1 MLKDYKKPFF
11 ILLNSFV
18 LAACVSS
25 AEVNQQSEH
34 NYTQEINKMK
44 ARGEIDYNSTT
55 AKRIHSIFEKMVP
68 YADRENHTNLP
79 FKWQINVI
87 KSDQLNAWAMPG
99 GKMAFYTG
107 LVDRLKLTND
117 EIATVMGHEMAHA
130 LKEHGKSQTNFGI
143 VTNIAAQ
150 LTHVALST
158 TIGEEASGLAVGLVK
173 DYALDKPYSR
183 RAETE
188 ADEVGLMLM
197 AKSGFNPQAAP
208 GLWDKMKTA
217 SSHTGGVLAALSS
230 THPTDESRQENLRRL
245 LPKAIEL
252 YKSSK

>member
-1 MLKDYKKPFF
+1 M
-11 ILLNSFV
+11 LLNR
-18 LAACVSS
+18 
-25 AEVNQQSEH
+25 
-34 NYTQEINKMK
+34 IN
-44 ARGEIDYNSTT
+44 
-55 AKRIHSIFEKMVP
+55 SI
-68 YADRENHTNLP
+68 
-79 FKWQINVI
+79 
-87 KSDQLNAWAMPG
+87 PG

-208 GLWDKMKTA
+208 GLWDKIKTA
-217 SSHTGGVLAALSS
+217 SGHTGGVLTALSS

>member
-44 ARGEIDYNSTT
+44 VRGKIDYSSTT

-158 TIGEEASGLAVGLVK
+158 TIGEDASGLAVGLVK

-217 SSHTGGVLAALSS
+217 SDHTGGVLATLSS